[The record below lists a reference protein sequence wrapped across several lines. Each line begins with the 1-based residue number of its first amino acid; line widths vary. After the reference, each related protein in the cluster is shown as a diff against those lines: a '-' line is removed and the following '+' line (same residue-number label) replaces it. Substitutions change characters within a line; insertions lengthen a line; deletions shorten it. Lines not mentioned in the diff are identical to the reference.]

1 MYVNF
6 AFIMAAI
13 NTVIYVVAIISSDD
27 DRFLSRDARF
37 KLVLTAITFSWY
49 WWFIS

>member
-6 AFIMAAI
+6 SFIMAAI
-13 NTVIYVVAIISSDD
+13 NTVIYVVTIISSDD

-37 KLVLTAITFSWY
+37 NLVLTALVFSWF
-49 WWFIS
+49 WWFRS

>member
-6 AFIMAAI
+6 AFIMEAI
-13 NTVIYVVAIISSDD
+13 NTVIYVVTIISSDD

-49 WWFIS
+49 WWFLS

>member
-6 AFIMAAI
+6 AFIMAVI
-13 NTVIYVVAIISSDD
+13 NTVIYVVAICYSDD
-27 DRFLSRDARF
+27 DWFLPRDACF

>member
-6 AFIMAAI
+6 SFIMAAI
-13 NTVIYVVAIISSDD
+13 NTVIYVVTIISSDD

-49 WWFIS
+49 WWFLS

>member
-6 AFIMAAI
+6 AFIMAAV
-13 NTVIYVVAIISSDD
+13 NTVIYVVTIISSDD

-49 WWFIS
+49 WWFLS